1 MLYIGNTFYIDKSD
15 PNNKDY
21 SETIRK
27 WGQSHNIQFG
37 ETLDMHKQTCLDLVA
52 RIGFPY
58 VFQHLGGCEH
68 LFRIEYARF
77 VMELIAITENDVQ
90 RVRVRSIFQVN

>member
-1 MLYIGNTFYIDKSD
+1 MLYIGNTFYIDKSH

-27 WGQSHNIQFG
+27 WGQAHKIQFG
-37 ETLDMHKQTCLDLVA
+37 ETLSMHEQTCLDIVA
-52 RIGFPY
+52 RIGYPY

-68 LFRIEYARF
+68 LFRIEYAR
-77 VMELIAITENDVQ
+77 LKN
-90 RVRVRSIFQVN
+90 